1 MNIIYFDLETT
12 GLSITRDRIVEIG
25 FIYNDKPHTLRLNPT
40 IPISKEASRVHN
52 IYDNDVVDCKTFKD
66 ISIKL
71 YNIFES
77 ADIIIGYNSDV
88 FDIPFLEVEFL
99 RCGLVLTPKPTLDI
113 FKLWKHLEPD
123 QKLSTCYR
131 RFVGKELKD
140 AHSAEADIEGTKIC
154 LDKIMDMYNLS
165 LSDSVFYSYNYKKKY

>member
-1 MNIIYFDLETT
+1 MNLLFIDLETT
-12 GLSITRDRIVEIG
+12 GLSISRDRIVEIG
-25 FIYNDKPHTLRLNPT
+25 LIHNGKAQTIRLNPT
-40 IPISKEASRVHN
+40 IPIDPKASNVHK
-52 IYDNDVVDCKTFKD
+52 IYDNDVIDCRKFTD
-66 ISIKL
+66 ISQKL
-71 YNIFES
+71 YSLIMGV
-77 ADIIIGYNSDV
+77 DLIVGYNLDS
-88 FDIPFLEVEFL
+88 FDIPMLEVEFI
-99 RCGLVLTPKPTLDI
+99 RAGLEMPIKPTLDI